1 MLETA
6 LFVDPSQLM
15 AQTLNGL
22 FRGFILFL
30 IASGLTIIFGVLG
43 ILNLAHGEFYAIGAF
58 LLTSIATYL
67 LALIAAPSDPV
78 GYLIFGVVMLIA
90 VALSALLLVPISA
103 LIETVFVRPIYEREE
118 LYQLLLTYGLLLV
131 LLDSVRIIWGT
142 TPIRPDAIDGAQIH
156 NVIDVIPMR
165 EIFGFGYPSIRIF
178 IILIGLFSFFALVWF
193 FDRTKTGRIIRAT
206 AINREAATAIGVSTD
221 RVFTLVFAL
230 GGFFAGFAGA
240 LFSTSAIPAT
250 ADMGGQALVLSFVV
264 IVIGG
269 LGSIR
274 GSFVGAVLV
283 GLIWNYAI
291 WLQPELELVAPFAF
305 MILVLLIRP
314 EGLYGAWGEIE

>member
-1 MLETA
+1 
-6 LFVDPSQLM
+6 M